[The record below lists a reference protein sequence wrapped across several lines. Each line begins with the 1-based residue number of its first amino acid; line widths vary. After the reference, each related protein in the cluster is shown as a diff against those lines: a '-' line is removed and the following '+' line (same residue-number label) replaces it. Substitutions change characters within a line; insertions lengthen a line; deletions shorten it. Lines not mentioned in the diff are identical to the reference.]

1 MQNAS
6 QPGGAQKVE
15 LILERIDRLPT
26 LSPIAQRL
34 LAAAT
39 DEDVDIAEL
48 AALIETDPSLTGR
61 VLSLCRRSDRGVSET
76 VTSVQHAVTLVGL
89 EVIQSAVLSVEVY
102 RLMSVPD
109 AGNAGGAESGFDGPG
124 HWRGCIS
131 VASAAELIAGALK
144 IKGVRPESAFTAG
157 LLHGIGRSALQ
168 MALPEGYG
176 KVLRIAEQ
184 RGVDSARLERE
195 LIGLDHQAAGRRL
208 AEHWGL
214 PLMMQDV
221 AWLYDMP
228 PESVPNLQHR
238 GMIGIV
244 ACARALCRRM
254 NMGWFGDFGQAP
266 DVTELARGFG
276 LEAEK
281 VESVALRVH
290 ERVSERC
297 AALGMDEITPVEV
310 LLESVMRANTRLA
323 GLNRAL
329 ATRSE
334 HGSQQK
340 KILEAIGDFCEKS
353 RTSRGLAGAMAQI
366 ALSASELIGGELF
379 TIVTQSERGEQWRL
393 FRFTET
399 GALVRSE
406 VLAAPVLEPGR
417 RASLTMLTDAA
428 QALSGGAK
436 IMSWLGQYAAE
447 DVEIERIRILPMIAG
462 EDAADRPAQCAVLM
476 VDRDFEKVVP
486 SAVQRRAVLA
496 VWGSAVA
503 SALRHEFAKGLSDQL
518 ADRHR
523 DLAQTQATLAEAQS
537 MARLGVMTAGAAHE
551 MNNPLTVIKG
561 YAQVLRSRVA
571 DSELRKLAEKIGTSA
586 QEISDLITS
595 MNLIADPPEPAMER
609 CSIQG
614 ILNESVLAA
623 RERTRTNCAAKISIP
638 PHMPVALLDPQ
649 LLRGALV
656 ELIANAAESG
666 ASEIMEIRVQID
678 QLDDR
683 LLVMVKDHGSGMTQK
698 TLDHAFDPFFS
709 EKPAGRQTGLGLFRA
724 RRLVELMGGTVSL
737 SSREGAGTRALL
749 MLPSWRAPEI
759 ERENQRAA

>member
-1 MQNAS
+1 MTGS
-6 QPGGAQKVE
+6 QSQDGGSQKVE

-34 LAAAT
+34 LDAAT
-39 DEDVDIAEL
+39 SDDVDIAEL
-48 AALIETDPSLTGR
+48 AALIETDPSLTGK

-76 VTSVQHAVTLVGL
+76 VTNVQHAVTLVGL
-89 EVIQSAVLSVEVY
+89 EAIQSAVLSVEVY
-102 RLMSVPD
+102 QILSGP
-109 AGNAGGAESGFDGPG
+109 AEDLPASAFDGPG
-124 HWRGCIS
+124 HWRACLS
-131 VASAAELIAGALK
+131 VASASELIAQALRLPK
-144 IKGVRPESAFTAG
+144 VRSESAFTAG
-157 LLHGIGRSALQ
+157 LLHGMGRSALNL
-168 MALPEGYG
+168 ALPESYG

-238 GMIGIV
+238 PMIGIV

-254 NMGWFGDFGQAP
+254 NLGWFGDFAQAP
-266 DVTELARGFG
+266 EAGELARGFG
-276 LEAEK
+276 LDAEK
-281 VESVALRVH
+281 VESVATRIH
-290 ERVSERC
+290 ERVAERC
-297 AALGMDEITPVEV
+297 AALGMEGVTPVEV
-310 LLESVMRANTRLA
+310 LLESVTRANARLA
-323 GLNRAL
+323 AMNRAL
-329 ATRSE
+329 ASRSE

-340 KILEAIGDFCEKS
+340 KILDAIGEFCEGS
-353 RTSRGLAGAMAQI
+353 RTSRGLAGELAQV
-366 ALSASELIGGELF
+366 ARSAADLIGGELF

-393 FRFTET
+393 FRYTPE

-406 VLAAPVLEPGR
+406 MLAAPVLEPGR
-417 RASLTMLTDAA
+417 RASLAMLTDPS
-428 QALSGGAK
+428 QAMTGGVR
-436 IMSWLGQYAAE
+436 IMGFLAQYATE
-447 DVEIERIRILPMIAG
+447 NVEMDRIRILPLITG
-462 EDAADRPAQCAVLM
+462 EDAHDRPAQCALLFVE
-476 VDRDFEKVVP
+476 RDFDKAIP
-486 SAVQRRAVLA
+486 SAVQRRAMLA

-503 SALRHEFAKGLSDQL
+503 SALRHEFGRSLADQL

-523 DLAQTQATLAEAQS
+523 DLAETRAKLAESQS

-571 DSELRKLAEKIGTSA
+571 DSELRKLAEKIGASA

-595 MNLIADPPEPAMER
+595 MNLIADPPEPVMER

-614 ILNESVLAA
+614 IINESVVDA
-623 RERTRTNCAAKISIP
+623 RERTRTNCACRIAIP
-638 PHMPVALLDPQ
+638 PGMPVAQLDPQ
-649 LLRGALV
+649 LLRSAMV
-656 ELIANAAESG
+656 ELLANAAESG
-666 ASEIMEIRVQID
+666 TTEIIEIRVQID

-683 LLVMVKDHGSGMTQK
+683 LLVMVKDQGRGMSQR
-698 TLDHAFDPFFS
+698 TLEHAFDPFFS

-724 RRLVELMGGTVSL
+724 RRLVELMGGSVSL
-737 SSREGAGTRALL
+737 SSKEGLGTRALV
-749 MLPSWRAPEI
+749 MLPTWRAPEL
-759 ERENQRAA
+759 EREATKAA